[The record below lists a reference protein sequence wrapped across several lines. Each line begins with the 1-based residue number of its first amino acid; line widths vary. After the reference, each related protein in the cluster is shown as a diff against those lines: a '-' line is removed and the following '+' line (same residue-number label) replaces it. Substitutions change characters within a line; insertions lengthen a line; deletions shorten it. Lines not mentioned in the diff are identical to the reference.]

1 MKRGNLIPML
11 QLFDA
16 PDAIQ
21 SIGHRDITT
30 VPPQALA
37 LMNSPLARQLA
48 EKFAQRI
55 QSTPSMAPEK
65 VVDTA
70 YATAL
75 SRPPTDAERQQM
87 VDFINKQ
94 TASYGEDGKA
104 MERAVADFCQLM
116 LCLNEFIF
124 ID

>member
-1 MKRGNLIPML
+1 
-11 QLFDA
+11 
-16 PDAIQ
+16 
-21 SIGHRDITT
+21 
-30 VPPQALA
+30 
-37 LMNSPLARQLA
+37 
-48 EKFAQRI
+48 
-55 QSTPSMAPEK
+55 
-65 VVDTA
+65 
-70 YATAL
+70 
-75 SRPPTDAERQQM
+75 M